1 MQLQHFLRRRNKVR
15 FVVYQQDV
23 CHEYPAKN
31 TILRRGPARPA
42 ALVITSLNAFY
53 PYGSAPRQARPFRLF
68 SKGALHPEA
77 PRKIGP
83 VRRTN
88 MCPECSITPR
98 RGQRYVVYTANQIVA
113 LDTSPL
119 SWRQRGRAAR

>member
-42 ALVITSLNAFY
+42 ALVLTSLNAFY
-53 PYGSAPRQARPFRLF
+53 PYGSSPRQARPFGIF

-77 PRKIGP
+77 PRKIRP
-83 VRRTN
+83 VRLACI
-88 MCPECSITPR
+88 CPDRSATPCR
-98 RGQRYVVYTANQIVA
+98 VGRYVVYMANQLVA
-113 LDTSPL
+113 LDTSL
-119 SWRQRGRAAR
+119 LLWRQRG